1 MHLEGKWIPR
11 QAPPS
16 VWEVA
21 GASAGKRTMGQPLL
35 PGALH
40 LALESENTWWY
51 LISSKVFP
59 TKTKMPSEVNGILG
73 VI

>member
-1 MHLEGKWIPR
+1 
-11 QAPPS
+11 
-16 VWEVA
+16 
-21 GASAGKRTMGQPLL
+21 MGQPLL